1 MIDGVAAYI
10 QESSSKKSLQDEFVT
25 VWLFET
31 IEILSAL
38 IPQLSDAQRT
48 KLDALKQELQEFARE
63 IGATKQ
69 GE

>member
-1 MIDGVAAYI
+1 MAAYI